1 MSNTT
6 LASYIN
12 DTSQYSVV
20 KMTLMTDP
28 SYAWAVPY
36 VTGHKYK
43 LHYQYGIDFTRMEA
57 QLSQKWTP
65 TDLGVTFEFNFTT
78 VRAKVDFITGPSLEK
93 ILNTTMLGKTSAQL

>member
-1 MSNTT
+1 
-6 LASYIN
+6 
-12 DTSQYSVV
+12 
-20 KMTLMTDP
+20 
-28 SYAWAVPY
+28 
-36 VTGHKYK
+36 
-43 LHYQYGIDFTRMEA
+43 MEA

>member
-1 MSNTT
+1 MYVMDGLICNSSVQLRRVVFFNWAPYTLAMMDMKIIQWDDKIISTMSNTT

-43 LHYQYGIDFTRMEA
+43 LHY
-57 QLSQKWTP
+57 
-65 TDLGVTFEFNFTT
+65 
-78 VRAKVDFITGPSLEK
+78 
-93 ILNTTMLGKTSAQL
+93 